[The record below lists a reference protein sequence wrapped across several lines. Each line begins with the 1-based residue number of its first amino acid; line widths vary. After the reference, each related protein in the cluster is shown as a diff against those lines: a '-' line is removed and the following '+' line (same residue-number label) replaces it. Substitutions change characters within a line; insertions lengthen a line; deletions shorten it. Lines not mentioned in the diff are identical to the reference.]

1 VKPMRPSVLITGFG
15 PFPGAPFNPTETLVR
30 RLGARRRPALA
41 DVARHT
47 HVVHVSYAAVDRELP
62 GLVAR
67 HAPDVLLM
75 FGLAARTPHMRIET
89 QARNTVSALVPDA
102 GGHLR
107 HARCIQAGEPAA
119 IAGRAP
125 FRRLV
130 SVARAARVPTQLSRN
145 AGSYLCNYIYWR
157 GIETRG
163 ANGKP
168 SIVVFVHVPLI
179 GRACRPLTDR
189 RRLTLDQL
197 AWAAEAILVALVAAA
212 RGAQSP
218 RH

>member
-1 VKPMRPSVLITGFG
+1 MKPMRPSVLITGFG
-15 PFPGAPFNPTETLVR
+15 PFPGAPFNPTEPLVR
-30 RLGARRRPALA
+30 RLHARRRPALA
-41 DVARHT
+41 DVARHM
-47 HVVHVSYAAVDRELP
+47 HVFHVSYAAVDRELP

-75 FGLAARTPHMRIET
+75 FGLAARTPHLRIET

-102 GGHLR
+102 GGRALR
-107 HARCIQAGEPAA
+107 TRCIRPGEPAA

-130 SVARAARVPTQLSRN
+130 AVARAVRVPTQLSRN

-157 GIETRG
+157 GIE
-163 ANGKP
+163 AKPVKGKP

-179 GRACRPLTDR
+179 SRAFR
-189 RRLTLDQL
+189 RRTGRRQLTLDEL
-197 AWAAEAILVALVAAA
+197 VRAGEAIVVALVAAA
-212 RGAQSP
+212 RGRPS
-218 RH
+218 